1 MTKDILIIPSQ
12 SKILFSGSDS
22 ASIYMETQDNGDV
35 TFVGTQGNLWGIR
48 DTFSGSLFSVNDIS
62 GIPIFDVNSAY
73 TSSFLGILQ
82 APFAETTAS
91 W

>member
-35 TFVGTQGNLWGIR
+35 TFVGTQGNL
-48 DTFSGSLFSVNDIS
+48 
-62 GIPIFDVNSAY
+62 
-73 TSSFLGILQ
+73 
-82 APFAETTAS
+82 
-91 W
+91 